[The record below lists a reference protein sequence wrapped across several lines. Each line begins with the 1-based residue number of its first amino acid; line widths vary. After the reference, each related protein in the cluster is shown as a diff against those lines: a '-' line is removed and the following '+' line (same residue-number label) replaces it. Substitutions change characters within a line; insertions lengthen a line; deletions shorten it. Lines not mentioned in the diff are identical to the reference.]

1 MRVRARARL
10 LLEKDKMNKPAY
22 TYSLTTAAKAI
33 ADGSLTAEALV
44 ASCLERIAE
53 REPAVRAFVC
63 YEPER
68 ALAAARELDGR
79 APRGPLHGIPV
90 GVKDIIDTADMPT
103 ECNSP
108 IYKDHRPK
116 QDATCV
122 ARLRRAGAIVLGKTV
137 TTEFASSVAGPTRH
151 PRDPQRTPGGSSS
164 GSAAAVGDL
173 MLPLAIGT
181 QTGGSVIRPAA
192 YNGVIGYKP
201 SWGLYDTTGVK
212 PLSPALDTIGFMVRS
227 LDDIPAVSGVLAD
240 GAPPKPAKIT
250 KPRIA
255 LVRTA
260 QWHLAAPGTHSV
272 VEEAAARLA
281 KAGAAVRD
289 VQLPAPFGRLEA
301 LQRILSA
308 EGAAQSFVYE
318 WGNHREKLSDSF
330 QTLIRRGLETPA
342 AERAEANYAVQ
353 ECRERLPNL
362 FEPGEMILTPSAP
375 GEAPVGLKST
385 GNSVFN
391 RAWTALRAPC
401 LTLPVSDG
409 RNGLPLG
416 VQFVDP
422 HGGEERILG
431 VARWSARALD
441 LPYFG

>member
-1 MRVRARARL
+1 MS
-10 LLEKDKMNKPAY
+10 KPAY
-22 TYSLTTAAKAI
+22 TYSLTTAAEAI

-53 REPAVRAFVC
+53 REPSVRAFVC

-68 ALAAARELDGR
+68 ALATARELD
-79 APRGPLHGIPV
+79 ASTLRGPLRGIPV
-90 GVKDIIDTADMPT
+90 GIKDIIDTADMPT

-108 IYKDHRPK
+108 IYKGRRPER
-116 QDATCV
+116 DATCV
-122 ARLRRAGAIVLGKTV
+122 ARLRRAGAIILGKTV
-137 TTEFASSVAGPTRH
+137 TTEFASSFAGPTRH

-181 QTGGSVIRPAA
+181 QTGGSVIRPSA

-201 SWGLYDTTGVK
+201 AWGMYDTTGVK

-227 LDDIPAVSGVLAD
+227 LDDIPIVSGVLAD
-240 GAPPKPAKIT
+240 GSPPKPADIS

-260 QWHLAAPGTHSV
+260 QWHLAGPEAHSV
-272 VEEAAARLA
+272 VEETATRLA
-281 KAGAAVRD
+281 NAGAVVRD
-289 VQLPAPFGRLEA
+289 VELPEPFDRLEA

-308 EGAAQSFVYE
+308 EGAAESFVYE
-318 WGNHREKLSDSF
+318 WANHREELSVGF
-330 QTLIRRGLETPA
+330 RKLIRRGLDTPA
-342 AERAEANYAVQ
+342 AERAEANSIVQ
-353 ECRERLPNL
+353 KCRKRLPSL
-362 FEPGEMILTPSAP
+362 FEPGEIILTLSAP
-375 GEAPVGLKST
+375 GEAPVGLEST
-385 GNSVFN
+385 GDSIFN
-391 RAWTALRAPC
+391 RAWTALRVPC

-409 RNGLPLG
+409 PNGMPLG
-416 VQFVDP
+416 VQFVDA

-431 VARWSARALD
+431 VARWSARALS
-441 LPYFG
+441 LPLFG